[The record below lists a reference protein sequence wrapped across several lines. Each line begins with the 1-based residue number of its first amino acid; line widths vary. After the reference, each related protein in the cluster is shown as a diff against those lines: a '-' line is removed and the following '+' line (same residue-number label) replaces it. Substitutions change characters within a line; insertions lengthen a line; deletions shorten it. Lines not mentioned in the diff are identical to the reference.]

1 MLLLSIDRD
10 CSSGWGGYALLVYI
24 TLLLWPLFFFLFLIL
39 HIGRDIFGGFAGH
52 EWYFDASKGHTR
64 NFSFSLDLNFVFCY
78 CSTPTEVQEKILKGG
93 WIRILCLDIYVL
105 LMMLVF
111 GQVNFSSWVVVFFLF
126 FFLSGVEVS
135 FDKYTLV
142 RMFVPFVLWG
152 FIYCYHWFIFVPFC

>member
-1 MLLLSIDRD
+1 MLVISLLGAWVIIWDSITNVVVVNWPWLLEWLGWLR
-10 CSSGWGGYALLVYI
+10 SSCLCHFTIMAFV
-24 TLLLWPLFFFLFLIL
+24 FFLFLIL

-126 FFLSGVEVS
+126 LF
-135 FDKYTLV
+135 
-142 RMFVPFVLWG
+142 
-152 FIYCYHWFIFVPFC
+152 